1 LEGFVGDR
9 RLLIYNNN
17 NKKKNKKKKKKKK
30 KILGSWVE
38 LKNPLKGLGK

>member
-17 NKKKNKKKKKKKK
+17 NNKKNKKKKKKK